1 MCESEKLT
9 ETLPAQCQ
17 LLLVHEALLTL
28 RKACPLPA
36 GVDQFSRLP
45 FSRLHKHFLQ
55 LCPLHCLEMVTSE
68 KTSLVETDIVNNSFT
83 FVLRSQ

>member
-1 MCESEKLT
+1 MPTSCW
-9 ETLPAQCQ
+9 
-17 LLLVHEALLTL
+17 
-28 RKACPLPA
+28 
-36 GVDQFSRLP
+36 VDQFSRLP

-55 LCPLHCLEMVTSE
+55 LCPLHYLDMVTSE